1 MIERRLNK
9 MFLALVIACSLLL
22 SQFSGLH
29 MHVQHDNGAGPGH
42 AHTFDLHSSSDLH
55 VPVQGAGF
63 DTASSAWHFAASI
76 DLSADNLLK
85 YSASSVVLFLIVLFG
100 WLLHSPPGQLVRRFS
115 FQASPQKFFT
125 YLCQPPLRAPPVLA
139 HN

>member
-9 MFLALVIACSLLL
+9 MFIALIIACSLLL
-22 SQFSGLH
+22 SQFAGLH
-29 MHVQHDNGAGPGH
+29 MHVQHENGSGPGH
-42 AHTFDLHSSSDLH
+42 VHTLDLHSSSDLH
-55 VPVQGAGF
+55 APVQANL
-63 DTASSAWHFAASI
+63 DTTSAAWHFAASI

-100 WLLHSPPGQLVRRFS
+100 WLLHSLPGQLVRRFS
-115 FQASPQKFFT
+115 FQTSPQKFFT
-125 YLCQPPLRAPPVLA
+125 YLCQPPLRAPPVLL